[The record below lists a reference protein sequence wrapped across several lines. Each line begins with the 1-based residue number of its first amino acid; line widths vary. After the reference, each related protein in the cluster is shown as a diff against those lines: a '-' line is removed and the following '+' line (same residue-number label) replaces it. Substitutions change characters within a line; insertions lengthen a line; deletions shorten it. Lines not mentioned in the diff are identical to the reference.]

1 MDVGHRDARHFSA
14 DGTSGFT
21 IQLPCEFHRFSWF
34 SYLCFLERFP
44 FQNQPTETC
53 TRFHLTSRWAS
64 LGFREGK
71 PEADVLHGHASGGA
85 GTIWSPGTGQGNDD
99 ADVMLYP
106 PRLTFVNAVPT
117 LGLGKI
123 GLLVAFPSRMP
134 VYLPTYPLDA
144 PNQLDQLILPSP
156 PPDSMDPEAPCRRK
170 LFSETQVLRR
180 V

>member
-1 MDVGHRDARHFSA
+1 MASLVSSIKPSPKFGSPKVWFTQIWFEGWEGSSHRGQLELRQRRHEQSQRGKVDVGHRDARHFSV

-21 IQLPCEFHRFSWF
+21 IQLPCEFHRCSWF

-44 FQNQPTETC
+44 FHNQPTETC
-53 TRFHLTSRWAS
+53 PRFHLISRWAS

-99 ADVMLYP
+99 ADVMPYP

-117 LGLGKI
+117 LGL
-123 GLLVAFPSRMP
+123 
-134 VYLPTYPLDA
+134 
-144 PNQLDQLILPSP
+144 
-156 PPDSMDPEAPCRRK
+156 
-170 LFSETQVLRR
+170 
-180 V
+180 